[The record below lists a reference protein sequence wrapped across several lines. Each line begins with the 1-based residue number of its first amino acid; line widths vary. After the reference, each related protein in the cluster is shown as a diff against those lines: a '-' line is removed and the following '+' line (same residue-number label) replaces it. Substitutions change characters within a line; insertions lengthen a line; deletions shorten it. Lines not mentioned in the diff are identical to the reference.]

1 MDVCAKELKFH
12 MIFCYECHIHGV
24 SSATPRGTPE
34 PKAEFYTVTKNLDI
48 KKFGHAS
55 LLAHSK
61 IVT

>member
-34 PKAEFYTVTKNLDI
+34 PKAEFFI
-48 KKFGHAS
+48 Q
-55 LLAHSK
+55 
-61 IVT
+61 